1 MHVHNY
7 KKVSKISKIIRNI
20 WKLTKKERI
29 ELLVVIYSRSLKKMK
44 NESFVFT
51 PTPAAAS
58 IQTSLYLVLIL
69 TGVLGNGTICFLM
82 IRFKALRTMPNIL
95 LTNLAIID
103 LLNIIINAPFLILS
117 EVYHLEALYTKT
129 AAWWTS
135 MLSILF
141 VLLNLSTIF
150 FLILDRSLALAHCFK
165 YRLWRTRRKVL
176 CAICAMWIW
185 PVFIS
190 GCISIPL

>member
-1 MHVHNY
+1 
-7 KKVSKISKIIRNI
+7 
-20 WKLTKKERI
+20 
-29 ELLVVIYSRSLKKMK
+29 MK

-58 IQTSLYLVLIL
+58 IETTLCLVLIL

-82 IRFKALRTMPNIL
+82 IRFKSLRTIPNIL
-95 LTNLAIID
+95 LTNLAIVD
-103 LLNIIINAPFLILS
+103 LLNIIINVPFLILS
-117 EVYHLEALYTKT
+117 HVYDLKTLYTKT
-129 AAWWTS
+129 SAWWTAFPF
-135 MLSILF
+135 ILF
-141 VLLNLSTIF
+141 VLLNLSSMF
-150 FLILDRSLALAHCFK
+150 LLILDRFLALVHCFK